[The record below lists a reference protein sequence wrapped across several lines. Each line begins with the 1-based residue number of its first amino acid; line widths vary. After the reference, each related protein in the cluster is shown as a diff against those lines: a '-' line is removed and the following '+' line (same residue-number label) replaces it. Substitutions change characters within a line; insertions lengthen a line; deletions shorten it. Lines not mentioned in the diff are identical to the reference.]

1 MSTELRKTGIGV
13 VGDITWGTHFCSF
26 YESKQD
32 LLDTLVPYF
41 KAGLGDREFCL
52 WVIADPLTRE
62 EAWNALRLAVPD
74 LDRYESDQSIEL
86 FTGEEWYL
94 QGGTLDLNRTTN
106 AWSEKLDQALA
117 RGYQGMRVSGDTC
130 WLKNRDWQDF
140 CAYENHLNESI
151 SNQAMTVLCT
161 YPLAQ
166 SGAVEI
172 LDVARAHQFAIV
184 RRQGDWE
191 VVETLE
197 LKQARAE
204 IKKLNEELEQRVVE
218 RTGELAAVNEKLRDE
233 VAERKRAQERLQEY
247 EKVVEGLDE
256 MIVVVDREFR
266 YLIANRAFLDYR
278 GVEKEQ
284 LLGHFVSEFLD
295 GEIFEKVVKK
305 KFNESLQGKVV
316 KYELKYT
323 YPKLGERDLLLSYFP
338 IEGPDGVDRVACVLR
353 DITDRKRAEE
363 LLRATSEQLRA
374 LSARLQSAREEEG
387 ARIAREIHD
396 ELGSALTTLK
406 WDLETIDR
414 ENVEARDNADLGS
427 IREKIAAMMQL
438 IDTTTH
444 TMKRISSELRPSILD
459 DIGLVEAI
467 DWQTQQFQ
475 TRTGIICNC
484 DCGLENVD
492 ITQEQSTAIF
502 RIFQEALTNILRHA
516 QATQVDVA
524 VKHEAGELVLTI
536 KDNGRGISDEEKTS
550 PQSLGL
556 LGMRERVSLIGGQID
571 ITGAKGEGTV
581 ATVRVPLFN

>member
-1 MSTELRKTGIGV
+1 
-13 VGDITWGTHFCSF
+13 
-26 YESKQD
+26 
-32 LLDTLVPYF
+32 
-41 KAGLGDREFCL
+41 
-52 WVIADPLTRE
+52 
-62 EAWNALRLAVPD
+62 
-74 LDRYESDQSIEL
+74 
-86 FTGEEWYL
+86 
-94 QGGTLDLNRTTN
+94 
-106 AWSEKLDQALA
+106 
-117 RGYQGMRVSGDTC
+117 
-130 WLKNRDWQDF
+130 
-140 CAYENHLNESI
+140 
-151 SNQAMTVLCT
+151 
-161 YPLAQ
+161 
-166 SGAVEI
+166 
-172 LDVARAHQFAIV
+172 VARAHQFAIV